1 MSILTDIIMRDRLG
15 AFRMEDIL
23 WVLPKP
29 TERIGIDINDEDY
42 SLSDLQKEFLLD
54 CANLDFKLGGY
65 NSPADILHELG
76 VTVRICPGIVMSD
89 KTEYLNGILVY
100 WNKKLSEETDS
111 EIKKR
116 IEKRLRDIGEEI
128 QYSTGYYLRGR
139 YLPDEKVIELYPEEM
154 IEEMKDKGPRK
165 VITAQPEYPDCYV
178 CGVGGDDCF
187 PWELMI
193 TTLAHETMHAYFD
206 RPGRAGFP
214 YAYFVEEPLAEF
226 GMLLWVDEVEK
237 DSRKGLTGW
246 AYDDVKNKKSW
257 YKYGA
262 TLYDQYQ
269 SGDINLR
276 VYLEN
281 YKCGIDEYE
290 IPEVTGS
297 TSTTSTTS
305 TTLAVTL
312 PSPSGRH
319 ASSRAKYEIIEK
331 SSGTVIATGLSMRRT
346 PLALLKHCCLIDK
359 SMTFIKLRKIFYE
372 VHPHYL
378 LHMLITELKEDIE
391 ADKATRSDKTLRY
404 YEADPIYLA
413 SGVTIYVTNQWD
425 KDNFNKFKDIA
436 KELGYDINLV

>member
-42 SLSDLQKEFLLD
+42 PLSDLQKEFLSD

-65 NSPADILHELG
+65 NSLADILNKLG

-89 KTEYLNGILVY
+89 KTEYLNGILAY
-100 WNKKLSEETDS
+100 WNKKLAEETDS

-116 IEKRLRDIGEEI
+116 IEKRLRDIREEI

-154 IEEMKDKGPRK
+154 IEEMKDKEPKK
-165 VITAQPEYPDCYV
+165 VITKQPEYPDCYV

-246 AYDDVKNKKSW
+246 AYGDVSSKKSW

-290 IPEVTGS
+290 IPEVYGS
-297 TSTTSTTS
+297 T
-305 TTLAVTL
+305 VTL
-312 PSPSGRH
+312 PIGSLSVSILSGKY
-319 ASSRAKYEIIEK
+319 ASKYSK
-331 SSGTVIATGLSMRRT
+331 KQIADCIK
-346 PLALLKHCCLIDK
+346 AYLIDGY
-359 SMTFIKLRKIFYE
+359 SLRKIE
-372 VHPHYL
+372 ETYL
-378 LHMLITELKEDIE
+378 GEP
-391 ADKATRSDKTLRY
+391 TRTDGGGW
-404 YEADPIYLA
+404 A
-413 SGVTIYVTNQWD
+413 
-425 KDNFNKFKDIA
+425 A
-436 KELGYDINLV
+436 KHLFDELGITDMKGYYKGTSISDVASAATGTLKSLLDELIPYL